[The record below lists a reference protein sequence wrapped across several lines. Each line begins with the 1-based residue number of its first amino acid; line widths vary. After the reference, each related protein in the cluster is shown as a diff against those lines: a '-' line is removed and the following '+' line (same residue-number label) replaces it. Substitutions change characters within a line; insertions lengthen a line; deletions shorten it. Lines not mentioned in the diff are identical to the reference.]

1 MKFLR
6 VYYKYKLAEDLHTFM
21 NFEPPRDIITDFIEF
36 QRDGKLILKK
46 GYASDGPSGPTIDD
60 ETNIQGGFIHDAG
73 YQLMRLGLLPER
85 KYKPLFDRALEMICR
100 IDGMGPTRAHT
111 YYNAVAV
118 FGHSSARQQKEE
130 VYMCGNTVDLRG
142 RR

>member
-1 MKFLR
+1 MKFLK

-21 NFEPPRDIITDFIEF
+21 NFEPPNDIITEYIEF
-36 QRDGKLILKK
+36 YRDGKLILRR

-60 ETNIQGGFIHDAG
+60 ETNIQGGFVHDAG
-73 YQLMRLGLLPER
+73 YQLMRLGLLPKK

-100 IDGMGPTRAHT
+100 IDGMGLTRAHT
-111 YYNAVAV
+111 YYNAVTLL
-118 FGHSSARQQKEE
+118 GHSSARQQKEE
-130 VYMCGNTVDLRG
+130 IYMCGNTVDLRG